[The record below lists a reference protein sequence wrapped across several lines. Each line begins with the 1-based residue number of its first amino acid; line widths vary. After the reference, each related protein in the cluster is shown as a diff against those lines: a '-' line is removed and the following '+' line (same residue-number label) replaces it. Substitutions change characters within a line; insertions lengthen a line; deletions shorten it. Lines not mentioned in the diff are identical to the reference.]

1 MSNKASDKLAS
12 SSTVLIPKVL
22 EVDSTSEV
30 TEEQSH
36 TEVLKLDSGIA
47 DFDVHD
53 QEIICAEVSP
63 QCFAGTRSVTDVD
76 DADAVDQSQTGKCN
90 VTDFNIPERESQ
102 TLEICKCP
110 ETYGTMVVGKAPPLV
125 DGKCFEYDS
134 ISFTSQN
141 QFEGNSCVAESV
153 HRRIREYSN
162 ISETSVSWD
171 HLVLCTGHQPV
182 VGSGSFGVVVRA
194 KYAFDRNTSQTVD
207 VAVKIMTK
215 KFLNNVIGYRSIRDL
230 AWSEANTMYRAGVL
244 VQQSDSVVKLYGVV
258 EGPLPP
264 TWQTGLRINNGN
276 DTVIGIVMKYEA
288 GGSLESLLHGGS
300 KRDLDMMEKVRI
312 MRGVALG
319 LSELH
324 SLPEGDYIVHGD
336 IKPANVLLGGET
348 PCAVKLADFGVSK
361 VKASLRNTCQ
371 VTASLD
377 FTSAKRGTPVYSAPE
392 LLPSPTNMQVC
403 APSRTSDMYAFAVL
417 AWEVLT
423 GERPFKDITTD
434 MALCVYVHG
443 GGRPDLTKLP
453 AHTPPSIVEMI
464 RAGFEHERR
473 NRMNADEC
481 FVLLEHAYLCLS
493 SSHFDIFFSH
503 PWKDKSFLKHVF
515 ALLSAAGYRVWYDVL
530 EMKWDLDKSMNEGVK
545 NSSVVMACVNGDYQ
559 RSVNCMKELQMAD
572 AIDNPKKPVV
582 SLVTERG
589 PKDWASDELRSL
601 CSFETNMYC
610 DISDVAQAGSTAWE
624 NPSADMLSDLQ
635 ESMQPMLRILDE
647 LGIAKSLW
655 SA

>member
-1 MSNKASDKLAS
+1 MRGISVDDREIFCTELLKSMDISKIRTKTKILS
-12 SSTVLIPKVL
+12 FLPRLISEL
-22 EVDSTSEV
+22 VDSLV
-30 TEEQSH
+30 P
-36 TEVLKLDSGIA
+36 VAPL
-47 DFDVHD
+47 
-53 QEIICAEVSP
+53 P
-63 QCFAGTRSVTDVD
+63 PR
-76 DADAVDQSQTGKCN
+76 
-90 VTDFNIPERESQ
+90 
-102 TLEICKCP
+102 
-110 ETYGTMVVGKAPPLV
+110 PPLV
-125 DGKCFEYDS
+125 RRNSSVNEIDS
-134 ISFTSQN
+134 AVIDWHHLELFDDN
-141 QFEGNSCVAESV
+141 Q
-153 HRRIREYSN
+153 H
-162 ISETSVSWD
+162 
-171 HLVLCTGHQPV
+171 V
-182 VGSGSFGVVVRA
+182 VGSGTFGMVVRA
-194 KYAFDRNTSQTVD
+194 KYSPQGKKGRKID
-207 VAVKIMTK
+207 VAVKIMTNR
-215 KFLNNVIGYRSIRDL
+215 FVNVVVPFETIREQ
-230 AWSEANTMYRAGVL
+230 AWTEANTIYRAGVS

-264 TWQTGLRINNGN
+264 TWQSKLRDRKDGGEP
-276 DTVIGIVMKYEA
+276 VIGIVMKYEA
-288 GGSLESLLHGGS
+288 GGSLESLLHGKT
-300 KRDLDMMEKVRI
+300 KRLLHMTEKVRLL
-312 MRGVALG
+312 RGIAVG

-324 SLPEGDYIVHGD
+324 SLPKDFYIVHGD
-336 IKPANVLLGGET
+336 IKPANILLGGET
-348 PCAVKLADFGVSK
+348 PCAVKLADFGVSE
-361 VKASLRNTCQ
+361 VKASLRNSSLM
-371 VTASLD
+371 TASIRL
-377 FTSAKRGTPVYSAPE
+377 TNTQRGTPVYSAPE

-423 GERPFKDITTD
+423 GERPLKDITTD